1 MKISSVALIACICL
15 AEAFQQPTTV
25 GSSNQHNN
33 KNETFLKAVSID
45 QDAKKSDPKQAL
57 LGLIGDREY
66 IDPVLADPDT
76 KEPLRVATSGVF
88 LGGQAGPRRAKFNL
102 QSTSSTFQGTSDT
115 FLNLLE
121 AVKKAKLKDT
131 RILVVSSGEIY
142 GAVSKKDLPIN
153 ENTVLKPTSPYSV
166 SKITQDFLGLQYHL
180 SYKLKIIRVR
190 PFNHIGPRQSPAF
203 VVSAFAKKIA
213 EIEKNKREPVLSVGN
228 LESARDFTDVRD
240 MIKAYVLA
248 VEKGKEGEVYN
259 LGSGRSYKIS
269 EILDKLFSLSN
280 VKIKIEIDKNL
291 LRPTDIPDLVCDGAK
306 FTKFTNWK
314 PKIPIDVTLKD
325 TLDYWR
331 NII

>member
-1 MKISSVALIACICL
+1 MKKIFITGASGFAGSFL
-15 AEAFQQPTTV
+15 AEYLTSKKDIVVSGTYLFEN
-25 GSSNQHNN
+25 SLINLEHIKN
-33 KNETFLKAVSID
+33 KINLVHLDLIDGEKVTAVVASLKPDFIYHLAALTSPKESYNDPSETMIINIKAQI
-45 QDAKKSDPKQAL
+45 
-57 LGLIGDREY
+57 
-66 IDPVLADPDT
+66 
-76 KEPLRVATSGVF
+76 
-88 LGGQAGPRRAKFNL
+88 
-102 QSTSSTFQGTSDT
+102 
-115 FLNLLE
+115 NLLE